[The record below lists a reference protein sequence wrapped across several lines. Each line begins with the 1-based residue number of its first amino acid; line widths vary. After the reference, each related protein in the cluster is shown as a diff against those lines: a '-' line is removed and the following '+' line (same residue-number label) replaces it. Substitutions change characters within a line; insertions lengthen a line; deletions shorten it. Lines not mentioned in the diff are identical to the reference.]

1 LKRVFHKGVL
11 LLKIEIFIQHLIN
24 GLSLGLLYAL
34 IAVGYTMV
42 YGILK
47 LINFAHGEIFMM
59 SIFFTFYA
67 ITLFGL
73 PWWLGMAVG
82 IVGAALLGMSVDKI
96 AYKPLRNAPR
106 ISALI
111 TAIGVSMFLQSLA
124 IVIFGG
130 IPESFRNVF
139 PEFFTKIF
147 TIGGEVIEAR
157 GREIVV
163 NAIRIPSI
171 TIITFV
177 VTLITFLI
185 LWFILYRT
193 KAGMAMRAVSMD
205 TKAVSLMGIS
215 VNKTISMTFALGSA
229 LAAVGGILWVGK
241 YPQVW
246 PMIGFMPGLKAFVAA
261 VIGGIGS
268 VAGAVIGG
276 ILLGLIEILT
286 VGLMPQMAG
295 YRDAF
300 AFILLIV
307 LLSFKPSG
315 IMGKKELVKV

>member
-1 LKRVFHKGVL
+1 MKVEV
-11 LLKIEIFIQHLIN
+11 FIQLLIN

-67 ITLFGL
+67 ITGAGM
-73 PWWLGMAVG
+73 PWWLGMIVG
-82 IVGAALLGMSVDKI
+82 IAGGALLGMLVDKI

-111 TAIGVSMFLQSLA
+111 TAIGVSMFIQSLA
-124 IVIFGG
+124 IVLFGG
-130 IPESFRNVF
+130 IPESFRRVY
-139 PEFFTKIF
+139 PDFFNKIF
-147 TIGGEVIEAR
+147 TIGGEIIEKR
-157 GREIVV
+157 GREIVI
-163 NAIRIPSI
+163 NAVRIPSI
-171 TIITFV
+171 T
-177 VTLITFLI
+177 LITFAVTAVTFVI

-205 TKAVSLMGIS
+205 TKAVALMGIS
-215 VNKTISMTFALGSA
+215 VDRIIGMTFALGSA
-229 LAAVGGILWVGK
+229 LAAIGGIMWVGK

-261 VIGGIGS
+261 VIGGVGS
-268 VAGAVIGG
+268 VSGAVIGG
-276 ILLGLIEILT
+276 LILGLIEILA
-286 VGLMPQMAG
+286 VGMMPQMAG

-300 AFILLIV
+300 AFIILIV

>member
-1 LKRVFHKGVL
+1 
-11 LLKIEIFIQHLIN
+11 
-24 GLSLGLLYAL
+24 
-34 IAVGYTMV
+34 
-42 YGILK
+42 
-47 LINFAHGEIFMM
+47 MM

-268 VAGAVIGG
+268 VAGAIIGG

>member
-1 LKRVFHKGVL
+1 M
-11 LLKIEIFIQHLIN
+11 IN

-67 ITLFGL
+67 ITLFGF
-73 PWWLGMAVG
+73 PWWLGMVVG
-82 IVGAALLGMSVDKI
+82 IAGSALLGMSVDKI

-130 IPESFRNVF
+130 VPESFRNVF
-139 PEFFTKIF
+139 PSFFSKIY
-147 TIGGEVIEAR
+147 TIGGEVIQKR
-157 GREIVV
+157 GREIVI

-171 TIITFV
+171 T
-177 VTLITFLI
+177 LITFAVTLLTFGI
-185 LWFILYRT
+185 LWFILYKT
-193 KAGMAMRAVSMD
+193 KVGMAMRAVSMD
-205 TKAVSLMGIS
+205 TQAVALMGIS
-215 VNKTISMTFALGSA
+215 VNRTIGMTFALGSA
-229 LAAVGGILWVGK
+229 IAAVGGILWVGK

-307 LLSFKPSG
+307 LLSLKPSG

>member
-1 LKRVFHKGVL
+1 VL
-11 LLKIEIFIQHLIN
+11 LLKIEILLQHVIN

-59 SIFFTFYA
+59 STFFTFYA

-73 PWWLGMAVG
+73 PWWLGMLVG
-82 IVGAALLGMSVDKI
+82 IAGAALLGMSVDQI
-96 AYKPLRNAPR
+96 AYKPLRAAPR

-130 IPESFRNVF
+130 IPESFRTVF
-139 PEFFTKIF
+139 PDFFNKIY
-147 TIGGEVIEAR
+147 TIGGEVIVNR

-177 VTLITFLI
+177 VTLFTFFI

-193 KAGMAMRAVSMD
+193 KAGLAMRAVSMD
-205 TKAVSLMGIS
+205 TKAVALMGIS
-215 VNKTISMTFALGSA
+215 VDQTIGLTFALGSA
-229 LAAVGGILWVGK
+229 LAAIGGILWVGK

-268 VAGAVIGG
+268 VTGAIVGG
-276 ILLGLIEILT
+276 ILLGLIEILA

-300 AFILLIV
+300 AFILLIL